1 MLSHKT
7 LVMLLGVDP
16 SLTPND
22 PLPIHHPQVTFAY
35 TKHLWMANQKEKAYR
50 LMFLLSIIRVQF
62 SPHKVSISFKDL
74 SQFLAG

>member
-1 MLSHKT
+1 
-7 LVMLLGVDP
+7 MLLGVDP

-50 LMFLLSIIRVQF
+50 LMFLLSTVRV
-62 SPHKVSISFKDL
+62 K
-74 SQFLAG
+74 